1 LLFGLEHV
9 DRRLPPG
16 GTGACGRRLKELA
29 VELLGLFDEGASL
42 RPHLIFRIT
51 HHANLGKPTF
61 NSSAGPLQHN
71 LAAANTSK
79 QVSVKK

>member
-1 LLFGLEHV
+1 M
-9 DRRLPPG
+9 
-16 GTGACGRRLKELA
+16 
-29 VELLGLFDEGASL
+29 ELLGLFDEGASL

-61 NSSAGPLQHN
+61 NFSAGPLQHN

-79 QVSVKK
+79 QVSVKNERRLILVARNGLTRVAAQSVADA